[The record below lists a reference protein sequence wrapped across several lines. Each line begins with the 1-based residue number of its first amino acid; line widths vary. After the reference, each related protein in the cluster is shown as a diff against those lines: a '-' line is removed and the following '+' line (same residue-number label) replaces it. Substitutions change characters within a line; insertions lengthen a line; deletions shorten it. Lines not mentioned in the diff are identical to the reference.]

1 LDAGGQKQHVILLN
15 DAFDD
20 DSLNAFGSELNIQ
33 HFLVKPVKIGQ
44 LFNTLSHLSLKR
56 EEIQNAGQELHSN
69 TTDSSRDRPVNV
81 LVAEDHKINM
91 MLVRAMLG
99 KILSNVNI
107 IEAANGKEAVTG
119 YRSTIP
125 DIVFMD
131 IQMPEMNG
139 YEATREI
146 RQLENG
152 RRVPIIALTAGTVSG
167 EREKC
172 IEAGMDDY
180 LTKPVLKD
188 TLEEA
193 IHKWLYKLK

>member
-1 LDAGGQKQHVILLN
+1 
-15 DAFDD
+15 
-20 DSLNAFGSELNIQ
+20 
-33 HFLVKPVKIGQ
+33 
-44 LFNTLSHLSLKR
+44 
-56 EEIQNAGQELHSN
+56 
-69 TTDSSRDRPVNV
+69 
-81 LVAEDHKINM
+81 
-91 MLVRAMLG
+91 
-99 KILSNVNI
+99 
-107 IEAANGKEAVTG
+107 
-119 YRSTIP
+119 
-125 DIVFMD
+125 
-131 IQMPEMNG
+131 MPEMNG